1 MISADEKARADVM
14 KNEGNNL
21 MKDNQF
27 EKALESYTKAIETD
41 DTNPIYFCNR

>member
-1 MISADEKARADVM
+1 M

-27 EKALESYTKAIETD
+27 ESALEAYTKAIEID